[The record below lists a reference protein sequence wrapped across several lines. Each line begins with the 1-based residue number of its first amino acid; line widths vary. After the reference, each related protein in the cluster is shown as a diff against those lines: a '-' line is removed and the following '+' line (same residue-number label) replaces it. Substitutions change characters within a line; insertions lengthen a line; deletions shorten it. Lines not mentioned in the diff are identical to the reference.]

1 MASGASHHLGTARVP
16 ITKSTLTFFPNS
28 ERENPV
34 TRQFLCSTL
43 GPMLPVATADS
54 EQLLE
59 ITAYNRT
66 EEFVA
71 RFFGVDSETI
81 RGWRKRGQGPKYK
94 KINGKLIRYSLAD
107 LTAWAESQPGGR
119 GPIA

>member
-1 MASGASHHLGTARVP
+1 
-16 ITKSTLTFFPNS
+16 
-28 ERENPV
+28 
-34 TRQFLCSTL
+34 
-43 GPMLPVATADS
+43 MLPVATADS

-71 RFFGVDSETI
+71 RFFGIDSETI

-107 LTAWAESQPGGR
+107 LTAWAESQPGRR
-119 GPIA
+119 GPTLALTTTTGHRCLATEIRCTE